1 MQNRLSNPGWIDMKH
16 LRNCTI
22 AIAVLLLAAPLT
34 AQTTTSTPDTAG
46 LSAVVSIVSPVPTAV
61 LVDGFAPA
69 SAPAWVNARS
79 AVRSSAPQTA
89 TVRVAEAG
97 ATPRNKALMI
107 VGGAGLLVGAVVGG
121 QSGTLIMGASGVI
134 GLIGLWNYLK

>member
-1 MQNRLSNPGWIDMKH
+1 MQDRISNPGWIDMTH
-16 LRNCTI
+16 LRSCTI

-34 AQTTTSTPDTAG
+34 AQTTTSTPDTTG
-46 LSAVVSIVSPVPTAV
+46 LSAVVSTAPVPAAV
-61 LVDGFAPA
+61 LIDGLAPA
-69 SAPAWVNARS
+69 SVPSWVNARS
-79 AVRSSAPQTA
+79 TVRSSTPQAA

-121 QSGTLIMGASGVI
+121 QSGTLIMGASGVV
-134 GLIGLWNYLK
+134 GLIGLWKYLK